1 MNIYKCYVSEFLW
14 IFSFSRKCNS
24 ISIFFCFFLG
34 DENGKGKTVNEGGSS
49 QPMTIHEN
57 RVDVAT
63 DTHVELPSVGI
74 GKFFTIMFIH
84 VLC

>member
-1 MNIYKCYVSEFLW
+1 MFQIFYGFFLFQENV
-14 IFSFSRKCNS
+14 IV

-34 DENGKGKTVNEGGSS
+34 GENGKGKTVNEGGSS